1 VKKFGNRATGEISKD
16 LDDTAKVFK
25 ECGVAIEINTSG
37 LRKPVGEIYPSC
49 EILKVYRKYDV
60 PIVFGSDA
68 HAPDDVGRDFDK
80 AVSLARQAGYQEFVT
95 FENRKMKHQKL
106 DYSKS
111 IVNSQ

>member
-1 VKKFGNRATGEISKD
+1 MIQRRSLKNVV
-16 LDDTAKVFK
+16 LL
-25 ECGVAIEINTSG
+25 IEINTSG

-49 EILKVYRKYDV
+49 EILKVYRKYDI

-68 HAPDDVGRDFDK
+68 HTPDDVGRDFDK

-95 FENRKMKHQKL
+95 FENRNMKHQKL